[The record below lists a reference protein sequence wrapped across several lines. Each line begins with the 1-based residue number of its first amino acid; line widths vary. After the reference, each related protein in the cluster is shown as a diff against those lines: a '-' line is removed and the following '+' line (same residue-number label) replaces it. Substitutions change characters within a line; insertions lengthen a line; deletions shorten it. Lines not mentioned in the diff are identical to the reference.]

1 MLVDEMVFLFIMQP
15 RRMSMKA
22 DVVIIGGGVIGASI
36 ARELSRYS
44 LNVILIEKEDDVAMG
59 TSKGNS
65 GIIHA
70 GYNADFRTLKG
81 RLNIKSNPRFDK
93 LCQDLKVRFKRIGSL
108 VVGFTQKD
116 FRKLKE
122 LKENGEKN
130 GIKNLEIIRGPKLFE
145 LEPNLN
151 LQAKYALYVPSAGI
165 ISPYKFT
172 IALADNAVTNG
183 VKVFLE
189 TEAKDIRIKE
199 KQVCGVVT
207 NRGLVETRL
216 IINAAGLYADEIAKT
231 AGDSFK
237 INPLKGEYQLF
248 DKQWGSLV
256 NHILFPS
263 PTKLSKGILVAPTVH
278 GNLLIGPNSC
288 RVKEKDDLSTSKA
301 GIKEVHTGAR
311 ELIPHLPHQD
321 LISSF
326 AGLRA
331 DIEGRDDFVI
341 EASKKIR
348 GFINV
353 AGIES
358 PGLSSAPAIA
368 EMVSDILQEVVKEI
382 SPQLE
387 LNYKNDFIETLL
399 EQPKFADY
407 LDKTGEWQEIVE
419 KDADYGEIICRC
431 EKVSKGE
438 MLRAIYQPVPARSL
452 DAIKRRTRAGMGRC
466 QGGFCS
472 PRVLKI
478 LSEELKI
485 SPLSITKKGK
495 GSEILKTK
503 TKDMIKET
511 GVKFKDEVRV

>member
-1 MLVDEMVFLFIMQP
+1 
-15 RRMSMKA
+15 MKA
-22 DVVIIGGGVIGASI
+22 DVVIIGGGVIGAAI

-44 LNVILIEKEDDVAMG
+44 LNIILIEKEDDVAMG

-81 RLNIKSNPRFDK
+81 QLNIKSNPRFDK
-93 LCQDLKVRFKRIGSL
+93 LCQDLKVDFKRIGSL

-116 FRKLKE
+116 FDKLKE

-130 GIKNLEIIRGPKLFE
+130 GIKNLEIIVGDKLFR

-151 LQAKYALYVPSAGI
+151 PQAKYALYAPSAGI
-165 ISPYKFT
+165 ISPYKLT
-172 IALADNAVTNG
+172 IALADNAVING
-183 VKVFLE
+183 VKVLLE
-189 TEAKDIRIKE
+189 TEAKDIRIEE
-199 KQVCGVVT
+199 KQVCGIVT
-207 NRGLVETRL
+207 NRGLIETK
-216 IINAAGLYADEIAKT
+216 IVINAAGLYADEIAKYV
-231 AGDSFK
+231 GDNFK
-237 INPLKGEYQLF
+237 ISPLKGEYQLF
-248 DKQWGSLV
+248 DKQWGNLV
-256 NHILFPS
+256 NHILFPI

-288 RVKEKDDLSTSKA
+288 RVKEKDNLSTTKA
-301 GIKEVHTGAR
+301 GIKEVYAGATK
-311 ELIPHLPHQD
+311 LIPHLPHQD
-321 LISSF
+321 LINSF

-331 DIEGRDDFVI
+331 DIEGRDDFII

-368 EMVSDILQEVVKEI
+368 EMVSGILKEVVKEI

-387 LNYKNDFIETLL
+387 LNYKDNFIETLAD
-399 EQPKFADY
+399 QPRFADY
-407 LDKTGEWQEIVE
+407 LDKTGKWQEIVE

-438 MLRAIYQPVPARSL
+438 MLGAIHQPVPARSL
-452 DAIKRRTRAGMGRC
+452 DAIKRRIRAGMGRC

-485 SPLSITKKGK
+485 SPLRITKKGK

-511 GVKFKDEVRV
+511 GVKFKYEVRI

>member
-1 MLVDEMVFLFIMQP
+1 
-15 RRMSMKA
+15 MKA
-22 DVVIIGGGVIGASI
+22 DVVIIGGGVIGAAI
-36 ARELSRYS
+36 ARELSRYN
-44 LNVILIEKEDDVAMG
+44 LNIILIEKEDDVAMG

-70 GYNADFRTLKG
+70 GYNADFKTLKG
-81 RLNIKSNPRFDK
+81 RLNIKSNPLFDK

-108 VVGFTQKD
+108 VVGLAQED
-116 FRKLKE
+116 FGKLKE

-130 GIKNLEIIRGPKLFE
+130 GIKNLEIIAGDKLFR

-151 LQAKYALYVPSAGI
+151 PQTKYALYAPSAGI

-172 IALADNAVTNG
+172 IALVDSAVING
-183 VKVFLE
+183 VNVLLE
-189 TEAKDIRIKE
+189 TEAKDIRIEE
-199 KQVCGVVT
+199 KQVYGLVT
-207 NRGLVETRL
+207 DRGLIETKV
-216 IINAAGLYADEIAKT
+216 IINAAGLHADEIAKT
-231 AGDSFK
+231 AGDDFK
-237 INPLKGEYQLF
+237 ISPLKGEYQLF
-248 DKQWGSLV
+248 DKQWGNLV
-256 NHILFPS
+256 NHILFPI

-278 GNLLIGPNSC
+278 DNLLIGPNSY
-288 RVKEKDDLSTSKA
+288 RVKEKDNLSTTKVGA
-301 GIKEVHTGAR
+301 QEVYEGAR
-311 ELIPHLPHQD
+311 KLVPHLPHQD
-321 LISSF
+321 LINSF

-331 DIEGRDDFVI
+331 DIEGRDDFII
-341 EASKKIR
+341 EASKKIG

-353 AGIES
+353 AGIKS

-368 EMVSDILQEVVKEI
+368 EMVSGILKEVVKEI

-387 LNYKNDFIETLL
+387 LNYKDNFIETLAD
-399 EQPKFADY
+399 QPRFADY
-407 LDKTGEWQEIVE
+407 LDKTGKWQEIVE

-438 MLRAIYQPVPARSL
+438 MLGAIHQPVPARSL
-452 DAIKRRTRAGMGRC
+452 DAIKRRIRAGMGRC

-472 PRVLKI
+472 PKVLKI

-485 SPLSITKKGK
+485 SPLKITKKGK

-511 GVKFKDEVRV
+511 GVQFKDEVRV

>member
-1 MLVDEMVFLFIMQP
+1 M
-15 RRMSMKA
+15 RA
-22 DVVIIGGGVIGASI
+22 DIVIIGGGVIGTAI
-36 ARELSRYS
+36 ARELSRYR
-44 LNVILIEKEDDVAMG
+44 LDITLIEKEEDVAMG

-81 RLNIKSNPRFDK
+81 QLNIKSNSRFDK

-108 VVGFTQKD
+108 VVGFNEE
-116 FRKLKE
+116 E
-122 LKENGEKN
+122 LKKLRELKKNGEKN
-130 GIKNLEIIRGPKLFE
+130 GLKNLKIIIGDRLFG

-151 LQAKYALYVPSAGI
+151 PQAKYALYAPAAGI
-165 ISPYKFT
+165 ISPYELT

-183 VKVFLE
+183 VKVLLE

-199 KQVCGVVT
+199 NQVCGVVT
-207 NRGLVETRL
+207 DRGLIETRV
-216 IINAAGLYADEIAKT
+216 II
-231 AGDSFK
+231 
-237 INPLKGEYQLF
+237 
-248 DKQWGSLV
+248 LV
-256 NHILFPS
+256 NHILFPI

-278 GNLLIGPNSC
+278 GNLLIGPNSR
-288 RVKEKDDLSTSKA
+288 RVKEKDDLSTTRA
-301 GIKEVHTGAR
+301 GIKEVHAGAR
-311 ELIPHLPHQD
+311 KLIPYLPHQD
-321 LISSF
+321 LINSF

-358 PGLSSAPAIA
+358 PGLSSTPAIA

-387 LNYKNDFIETLL
+387 LNYKDDFIETLP

-438 MLRAIYQPVPARSL
+438 MLGAIHQPVPARSL
-452 DAIKRRTRAGMGRC
+452 DAIKRRIRAGMGRC

-472 PRVLKI
+472 PKVLKI

-485 SPLSITKKGK
+485 SPLKINKKGK

>member
-1 MLVDEMVFLFIMQP
+1 
-15 RRMSMKA
+15 MKA
-22 DVVIIGGGVIGASI
+22 DVVIIGGGVIGAAI
-36 ARELSRYS
+36 ARELSRYR
-44 LNVILIEKEDDVAMG
+44 IDITLIEKEDDVAMG

-70 GYNADFRTLKG
+70 GYNAGFKTLKG
-81 RLNIKSNPRFDK
+81 RLNIKSNSRFDK

-108 VVGFTQKD
+108 VVGLTQED
-116 FRKLKE
+116 FGKLKE

-130 GIKNLEIIRGPKLFE
+130 GIKNLEIIAGDKLFR

-151 LQAKYALYVPSAGI
+151 PQTKYALYAPSAGI

-172 IALADNAVTNG
+172 IALVDSAVING
-183 VKVFLE
+183 VNVLLE
-189 TEAKDIRIKE
+189 TEAKDIRIEE
-199 KQVCGVVT
+199 KQVYGLVT
-207 NRGLVETRL
+207 DRGLIETKV
-216 IINAAGLYADEIAKT
+216 IINAAGLHADEIAKT
-231 AGDSFK
+231 AGDDFK
-237 INPLKGEYQLF
+237 ISPLKGEYQLF
-248 DKQWGSLV
+248 DKQWGNLV
-256 NHILFPS
+256 NHILFPI

-278 GNLLIGPNSC
+278 DNLLIGPNSY
-288 RVKEKDDLSTSKA
+288 RVKEKDSLSTTKVGA
-301 GIKEVHTGAR
+301 QEVYEGAR
-311 ELIPHLPHQD
+311 KLVPHLPHQD
-321 LISSF
+321 LINSF

-331 DIEGRDDFVI
+331 DIEGRDDFII

-353 AGIES
+353 AGIKS

-368 EMVSDILQEVVKEI
+368 EMVSGILKEVVKEI

-387 LNYKNDFIETLL
+387 LNYKDDFMEALL
-399 EQPKFADY
+399 EQPRFADY
-407 LDKTGEWQEIVE
+407 LDKTDEWQEIVE

-438 MLRAIYQPVPARSL
+438 MLRAIHQPVPARSL
-452 DAIKRRTRAGMGRC
+452 DAIKRRIRTGMGRC

-472 PRVLKI
+472 PKVLKI

-485 SPLSITKKGK
+485 SPIKITKKGP

>member
-1 MLVDEMVFLFIMQP
+1 
-15 RRMSMKA
+15 MKA
-22 DVVIIGGGVIGASI
+22 DVVIIGGGVIGTSI

-44 LNVILIEKEDDVAMG
+44 LEIILIEKEDDIAMG

-70 GYNADFRTLKG
+70 GYNADFKTLKG

-108 VVGFTQKD
+108 VVGFNEQDMK
-116 FRKLKE
+116 KLRE
-122 LKENGEKN
+122 LKKNGVKN
-130 GIKNLEIIRGPKLFE
+130 GIKNSEIIAGNKLFE
-145 LEPNLN
+145 LEPHLN
-151 LQAKYALYVPSAGI
+151 PQAKYALYAPSAGI

-172 IALADNAVTNG
+172 IALADSAVTNG
-183 VKVFLE
+183 VKVLLE

-199 KQVCGVVT
+199 RQICGVVT
-207 NRGLVETRL
+207 SRGLIETRTV
-216 IINAAGLYADEIAKT
+216 INAAGLYADEIAKT

-237 INPLKGEYQLF
+237 ISPLKGEYQLF
-248 DKQWGSLV
+248 DKQWGNLV
-256 NHILFPS
+256 NHILFPI

-288 RVKEKDDLSTSKA
+288 RVKEKDDLSTTKA
-301 GIKEVHTGAR
+301 GIKEVHAGAR
-311 ELIPHLPHQD
+311 KLIPYLPHQD
-321 LISSF
+321 LINSF
-326 AGLRA
+326 AGLRG
-331 DIEGRDDFVI
+331 DIEGGDDFFI
-341 EASKKIR
+341 EASKKVR

-358 PGLSSAPAIA
+358 PGLSSAPAIG
-368 EMVSDILQEVVKEI
+368 EMVSNILKEVAQEI
-382 SPQLE
+382 SPRLE
-387 LNYKNDFIETLL
+387 LNYQDDFVETLP
-399 EQPKFADY
+399 EQPRFADY
-407 LDKTGEWQEIVE
+407 LDRTDEWREIVE

-438 MLRAIYQPVPARSL
+438 MLGAIHQPVPARSL
-452 DAIKRRTRAGMGRC
+452 DAIKRRVRAGMGRC

-472 PRVLKI
+472 PKVLKI

-485 SPLSITKKGK
+485 SPLKITKKGI
-495 GSEILKTK
+495 GSEILTTK

>member
-1 MLVDEMVFLFIMQP
+1 MKVDVL
-15 RRMSMKA
+15 
-22 DVVIIGGGVIGASI
+22 IIGGGVIGASI
-36 ARELSRYS
+36 ARELSRF
-44 LNVILIEKEDDVAMG
+44 NINIILLEKEDDVAMG

-70 GYNADFRTLKG
+70 GYNADFRTPKG
-81 RLNIKSNPRFDK
+81 QLNIKSNSRFDK

-108 VVGFTQKD
+108 VVGFTEEDLK
-116 FRKLKE
+116 KLRE
-122 LKENGEKN
+122 LKKN
-130 GIKNLEIIRGPKLFE
+130 GKKNGLKNLEIITGDRLFE

-151 LQAKYALYVPSAGI
+151 PQAKHALYTPSAGI

-172 IALADNAVTNG
+172 IALADNAVING
-183 VKVFLE
+183 VKVLLE
-189 TEAKDIRIKE
+189 TEAKDIRIEE

-207 NRGLVETRL
+207 DRGLIETRV

-237 INPLKGEYQLF
+237 ISPLKGEYQLF
-248 DKQWGSLV
+248 DKQWGNLV
-256 NHILFPS
+256 NHILFPI

-288 RVKEKDDLSTSKA
+288 RVKEKDDLSTTKA

-311 ELIPHLPHQD
+311 KLIPHLPHQD
-321 LISSF
+321 LINSF

-368 EMVSDILQEVVKEI
+368 EMVSGILKEVAQEI

-387 LNYKNDFIETLL
+387 LNCKDDFIETLP

-438 MLRAIYQPVPARSL
+438 MLGAIHQPVPARSL
-452 DAIKRRTRAGMGRC
+452 DAIKRRVRAGMGRC

-472 PRVLKI
+472 PKVLKI

-485 SPLSITKKGK
+485 STLSINKKGR
-495 GSEILKTK
+495 GSEILTTK

>member
-1 MLVDEMVFLFIMQP
+1 
-15 RRMSMKA
+15 MKA

-44 LNVILIEKEDDVAMG
+44 LKIILIEKEDDVAMG

-93 LCQDLKVRFKRIGSL
+93 LCQDLKVHFKRIGSL
-108 VVGFTQKD
+108 VVGFTEED
-116 FRKLKE
+116 LKRLRE
-122 LKENGEKN
+122 LKKNGEKN
-130 GIKNLEIIRGPKLFE
+130 GLENLEIITGNKLFE

-151 LQAKYALYVPSAGI
+151 PQAKYALYAPTAGI

-172 IALADNAVTNG
+172 IALADNAVING
-183 VKVFLE
+183 VKVLLE
-189 TEAKDIRIKE
+189 TEAKDIRIKGR
-199 KQVCGVVT
+199 QVCGVVT
-207 NRGLVETRL
+207 NRGLIETRT
-216 IINAAGLYADEIAKT
+216 IINAAGLHADEIAKA

-256 NHILFPS
+256 NHILFPI
-263 PTKLSKGILVAPTVH
+263 PTKLSKGILVTPTVH
-278 GNLLIGPNSC
+278 DNLLIGPNSYQ
-288 RVKEKDDLSTSKA
+288 VEEKDDPATTRA
-301 GIKEVHTGAR
+301 GIKEVYAGATK
-311 ELIPHLPHQD
+311 LIPHLPHQD
-321 LISSF
+321 LINSF

-331 DIEGRDDFVI
+331 DIEGRDDFII

-368 EMVSDILQEVVKEI
+368 EMVSGILKEVVKEI

-387 LNYKNDFIETLL
+387 LNYKDDFVETLV
-399 EQPKFADY
+399 EQPRFADY
-407 LDKTGEWQEIVE
+407 LNKVGEWQEIVE
-419 KDADYGEIICRC
+419 RDADYGGIICRC

-438 MLRAIYQPVPARSL
+438 VLRAIYQPVPARSL

-485 SPLSITKKGK
+485 SPLRITKKGPS
-495 GSEILKTK
+495 SEFLKTK
-503 TKDMIKET
+503 TKDMIKEA
-511 GVKFKDEVRV
+511 GVKFKDEVKI

>member
-1 MLVDEMVFLFIMQP
+1 
-15 RRMSMKA
+15 MKT
-22 DVVIIGGGVIGASI
+22 DVVIIGGGVIGTAI
-36 ARELSRYS
+36 ARELSR
-44 LNVILIEKEDDVAMG
+44 LNINIILIEKEDDVAMG

-70 GYNADFRTLKG
+70 GYNDDFNTLKG
-81 RLNIKSNPRFDK
+81 ELNIKSNPKFDK
-93 LCQDLKVRFKRIGSL
+93 LCADLKILFKRIGSL
-108 VVGFTQKD
+108 VIGFSQED

-130 GIKNLEIIRGPKLFE
+130 GIENLEIIRGPKLFE

-151 LQAKYALYVPSAGI
+151 PQAKYALYAPSAGI
-165 ISPYKFT
+165 ISPYNFT
-172 IALADNAVTNG
+172 IALADNAVING
-183 VKVFLE
+183 VKVLLE
-189 TEAKDIRIKE
+189 TEAKDIRIEE
-199 KQVCGVVT
+199 KQVYGVVT
-207 NRGLVETRL
+207 NRGLIETR
-216 IINAAGLYADEIAKT
+216 IVINAAGLHADEIAEA
-231 AGDSFK
+231 AGDNFK
-237 INPLKGEYQLF
+237 INPIKGEYQLF
-248 DKQWGSLV
+248 DKQWGNLV
-256 NHILFPS
+256 NHILFPI

-278 GNLLIGPNSC
+278 GNLLIGPNSY
-288 RVKEKDDLSTSKA
+288 RVKEKDDPATTKA
-301 GIKEVHTGAR
+301 GTEEVCEGAR
-311 ELIPHLPHQD
+311 KLVPNLPHQD
-321 LISSF
+321 LINSF

-331 DIEGRDDFVI
+331 DIEGRNDFII

-358 PGLSSAPAIA
+358 PGLSSVPAIA
-368 EMVSDILQEVVKEI
+368 EMVSGILKEVVKEI

-387 LNYKNDFIETLL
+387 LNYQDDFIETLV

-419 KDADYGEIICRC
+419 KDADYGEILCRC

-438 MLRAIYQPVPARSL
+438 ILRAIHQPLPARSL
-452 DAIKRRTRAGMGRC
+452 DAIKRRVRAGMGRC

-472 PRVLKI
+472 PKVLKI

-485 SPLSITKKGK
+485 SPLKVSKKGP

-503 TKDMIKET
+503 TKEIIKET

>member
-1 MLVDEMVFLFIMQP
+1 M
-15 RRMSMKA
+15 RA
-22 DVVIIGGGVIGASI
+22 DIVIIGGGIIGTAI
-36 ARELSRYS
+36 ARELSRYR
-44 LNVILIEKEDDVAMG
+44 IDITLIEKEDDVAMG

-81 RLNIKSNPRFDK
+81 QLNIKSNSRFDK

-108 VVGFTQKD
+108 VVGFTEEDLK
-116 FRKLKE
+116 KLRE
-122 LKENGEKN
+122 LKKN
-130 GIKNLEIIRGPKLFE
+130 GKKNGLKNLEIITGDRLFE

-151 LQAKYALYVPSAGI
+151 PQAKYALYTPSAGI

-172 IALADNAVTNG
+172 IALADNAVING
-183 VKVFLE
+183 VKVLLE
-189 TEAKDIRIKE
+189 TEAKDIRIEE

-207 NRGLVETRL
+207 DRGLIETRV

-237 INPLKGEYQLF
+237 ISPLKGEYQLF
-248 DKQWGSLV
+248 DKQWGNLV
-256 NHILFPS
+256 NHILFPI

-288 RVKEKDDLSTSKA
+288 RVKEKDDLSTTKA
-301 GIKEVHTGAR
+301 GTQEVYEGAR
-311 ELIPHLPHQD
+311 KLIPHLPHQD
-321 LISSF
+321 LINSF

-368 EMVSDILQEVVKEI
+368 EMVSGILKEVAQEI

-387 LNYKNDFIETLL
+387 LNYKDDFIETLP
-399 EQPKFADY
+399 EQPRFADY

-438 MLRAIYQPVPARSL
+438 MLGAIHQPVPARSL
-452 DAIKRRTRAGMGRC
+452 DAIKRRIRAGMGRC

-472 PRVLKI
+472 PKILKI

-485 SPLSITKKGK
+485 STLSINKKGR
-495 GSEILKTK
+495 GSEILTTK

>member
-1 MLVDEMVFLFIMQP
+1 
-15 RRMSMKA
+15 MKA
-22 DVVIIGGGVIGASI
+22 DIVIIGGGVIGASI
-36 ARELSRYS
+36 ARELSRYI

-81 RLNIKSNPRFDK
+81 RLNIESNPRFDK

-108 VVGFTQKD
+108 VVGFTEED
-116 FRKLKE
+116 LKRLRE
-122 LKENGEKN
+122 LKKNGEKN
-130 GIKNLEIIRGPKLFE
+130 GLENLEIITGNKLFE

-151 LQAKYALYVPSAGI
+151 PQAKYALYAPTAGI
-165 ISPYKFT
+165 ISPYKLT
-172 IALADNAVTNG
+172 IALADNAVING
-183 VKVFLE
+183 VKVLLE
-189 TEAKDIRIKE
+189 TEAKDIRIE
-199 KQVCGVVT
+199 KRRVCGVLT
-207 NRGLVETRL
+207 SKGLIETKV
-216 IINAAGLYADEIAKT
+216 IINAAGLHADEIAKT
-231 AGDSFK
+231 VWDDFK
-237 INPLKGEYQLF
+237 IKPFKGEYQLF
-248 DKQWGSLV
+248 DKQWGNLV
-256 NHILFPS
+256 NHILFPI
-263 PTKLSKGILVAPTVH
+263 PTKLSKGILVTPTIH
-278 GNLLIGPNSC
+278 NNLLIGPNSYQ
-288 RVKEKDDLSTSKA
+288 VEEKDDPATTKA
-301 GIKEVHTGAR
+301 GTQEVYEGAR
-311 ELIPHLPHQD
+311 KLIPHLPHQD
-321 LISSF
+321 LINSF
-326 AGLRA
+326 VGLRA
-331 DIEGRDDFVI
+331 DIEGRDDFI
-341 EASKKIR
+341 IGASKKIR

-368 EMVSDILQEVVKEI
+368 EMVSGILKEVVKEI

-387 LNYKNDFIETLL
+387 LNHKDDFIETLAD
-399 EQPKFADY
+399 QPKFADY
-407 LDKTGEWQEIVE
+407 LDKTSKWQEIVE

-438 MLRAIYQPVPARSL
+438 VLRAIHQPVPARSL
-452 DAIKRRTRAGMGRC
+452 DAIKRRVRAGMGRC

-485 SPLSITKKGK
+485 SPLRITKKGP
-495 GSEILKTK
+495 GSEVLKTK

>member
-1 MLVDEMVFLFIMQP
+1 
-15 RRMSMKA
+15 MKA

-44 LNVILIEKEDDVAMG
+44 LKIILIEKEDDVAMG
-59 TSKGNS
+59 TSKANS

-108 VVGFTQKD
+108 VVAFTGEDVK
-116 FRKLKE
+116 RLRE
-122 LKENGEKN
+122 LKKNGEKN
-130 GIKNLEIIRGPKLFE
+130 GIKSLEIIRGPKLFE

-151 LQAKYALYVPSAGI
+151 HKAKYALYAPSAGI

-172 IALADNAVTNG
+172 IALADNAVING
-183 VKVFLE
+183 VKILLE
-189 TEAKDIRIKE
+189 TEANNIRIE
-199 KQVCGVVT
+199 GRQVCGVVT
-207 NRGLVETRL
+207 NRGLIETRT
-216 IINAAGLYADEIAKT
+216 IINAAGLHADEIAKA
-231 AGDSFK
+231 AGNSFK

-248 DKQWGSLV
+248 DKQWGNLV
-256 NHILFPS
+256 NHILFPI

-278 GNLLIGPNSC
+278 DNLLIGPNSY
-288 RVKEKDDLSTSKA
+288 RVKEKDDLSTTRA
-301 GIKEVHTGAR
+301 GIKEVYEGAR
-311 ELIPHLPHQD
+311 KLIPHLPHQD
-321 LISSF
+321 LVNSF

-331 DIEGRDDFVI
+331 DIEERDDFII
-341 EASKKIR
+341 EASRKIK

-368 EMVSDILQEVVKEI
+368 ETVSDILKEVIKEI

-387 LNYKNDFIETLL
+387 LNYKDDFIENLP
-399 EQPKFADY
+399 EQPRFTDY
-407 LDKTGEWQEIVE
+407 TNKMEKWQEIVE

-438 MLRAIYQPVPARSL
+438 VLGAIYQPVPARSL

-485 SPLSITKKGK
+485 SPLRITKKGLD
-495 GSEILKTK
+495 SEVLKTE

-511 GVKFKDEVRV
+511 GVKFKDEIRA

>member
-1 MLVDEMVFLFIMQP
+1 
-15 RRMSMKA
+15 MKA

-93 LCQDLKVRFKRIGSL
+93 LCRDLKVHFKRIGSL
-108 VVGFTQKD
+108 VVGFTGEDLK
-116 FRKLKE
+116 RLKE
-122 LKENGEKN
+122 LKKNGEKN
-130 GIKNLEIIRGPKLFE
+130 GLKSLEIITGNKLFE

-151 LQAKYALYVPSAGI
+151 PQTKYALYAPTAGI

-172 IALADNAVTNG
+172 IALADNAVING
-183 VKVFLE
+183 VKVLLE
-189 TEAKDIRIKE
+189 TEAKDIRIE
-199 KQVCGVVT
+199 KRQVCGVVT
-207 NRGLVETRL
+207 DRGLIETRAV
-216 IINAAGLYADEIAKT
+216 INAAGLHADEIAKT

-237 INPLKGEYQLF
+237 ISPLKGEYQLF
-248 DKQWGSLV
+248 DKQWGNLV
-256 NHILFPS
+256 NHILFPI

-288 RVKEKDDLSTSKA
+288 RVKEKDDPATTRT
-301 GIKEVHTGAR
+301 GIKEVYDGAR
-311 ELIPHLPHQD
+311 KLIPHLPHQD
-321 LISSF
+321 LINSF

-331 DIEGRDDFVI
+331 DIERRDDFII

-368 EMVSDILQEVVKEI
+368 EMVSGILKEVVKEI
-382 SPQLE
+382 SPRLE
-387 LNYKNDFIETLL
+387 LNYKDDFVETLV

-407 LDKTGEWQEIVE
+407 LDRTGKWQEIVE

-438 MLRAIYQPVPARSL
+438 MLRAIHQPVPARSL
-452 DAIKRRTRAGMGRC
+452 DAIKRRIRAGMGRC

-472 PRVLKI
+472 PKVLKI

-485 SPLSITKKGK
+485 SPLKITKKGT

>member
-1 MLVDEMVFLFIMQP
+1 
-15 RRMSMKA
+15 MKA
-22 DVVIIGGGVIGASI
+22 DIVIIGGGVIGASI
-36 ARELSRYS
+36 ARELSKYS
-44 LNVILIEKEDDVAMG
+44 LNIILIEKEDDVAMG

-70 GYNADFRTLKG
+70 GYNDDFKTLKG
-81 RLNIKSNPRFDK
+81 ELNIKSNPKFDT
-93 LCQDLKVRFKRIGSL
+93 LCTDLKISFKRIGSL
-108 VVGFTQKD
+108 VIGFSEED
-116 FRKLKE
+116 FRKLIE
-122 LKENGEKN
+122 LKENGEEN
-130 GIKNLEIIRGPKLFE
+130 GLKSLEIINGNKLFE

-151 LQAKYALYVPSAGI
+151 PQAKYALYAPTAGI

-172 IALADNAVTNG
+172 IALADNAVING
-183 VKVFLE
+183 VKVLLE

-199 KQVCGVVT
+199 RQVCGVFT
-207 NRGLVETRL
+207 NRGLIETRV
-216 IINAAGLYADEIAKT
+216 IINAAGLYADEIAKS
-231 AGDSFK
+231 AGDNFK

-248 DKQWGSLV
+248 DKQWGNLV
-256 NHILFPS
+256 NHILFPI
-263 PTKLSKGILVAPTVH
+263 PTKLSKGILVTPTVH

-288 RVKEKDDLSTSKA
+288 RVKEKDDPATTKS
-301 GIKEVHTGAR
+301 GIKEVYEGAR
-311 ELIPHLPHQD
+311 KLIPHLPHQD
-321 LISSF
+321 LINSF

-331 DIEGRDDFVI
+331 DIEGKDDFII

-368 EMVSDILQEVVKEI
+368 EMASGILKEVAKEI

-387 LNYKNDFIETLL
+387 LNYKDDFVETLV
-399 EQPKFADY
+399 EQPKFANY
-407 LDKTGEWQEIVE
+407 LDKTGEWQEIAG

-438 MLRAIYQPVPARSL
+438 MLRAIRQPLPARSL
-452 DAIKRRTRAGMGRC
+452 DAIKRRIRVGMGRC

-472 PRVLKI
+472 PKVLKI

-485 SPLSITKKGK
+485 SPLKITKKGM

>member
-1 MLVDEMVFLFIMQP
+1 
-15 RRMSMKA
+15 MKA
-22 DVVIIGGGVIGASI
+22 DVVIVGGGVIGTAI
-36 ARELSRYS
+36 ARELSRF
-44 LNVILIEKEDDVAMG
+44 NINIILLEKEDDVAMG

-70 GYNADFRTLKG
+70 GYNADFKTLKG
-81 RLNIKSNPRFDK
+81 RLNIKSNPLFDK

-108 VVGFTQKD
+108 VVGFTQED
-116 FRKLKE
+116 FDKLRE
-122 LKENGEKN
+122 LKENGENN
-130 GIKNLEIIRGPKLFE
+130 GLKNLEIIRGPKLFE

-151 LQAKYALYVPSAGI
+151 PQAKYALYAPSAGI

-172 IALADNAVTNG
+172 IALADNAVING
-183 VKVFLE
+183 VKVLLE
-189 TEAKDIRIKE
+189 TEVKDVRIEE
-199 KQVCGVVT
+199 KQIYGVVT
-207 NRGLVETRL
+207 DRGLIETRV

-231 AGDSFK
+231 AGDNFK
-237 INPLKGEYQLF
+237 ISPLKGEYQLF
-248 DKQWGSLV
+248 DKQWGNLV
-256 NHILFPS
+256 NHILFPI

-288 RVKEKDDLSTSKA
+288 RVKEKDNLSTAKA
-301 GIKEVHTGAR
+301 GIKEVYAGAKK
-311 ELIPHLPHQD
+311 LVPHLPHQD
-321 LISSF
+321 LINSF

-331 DIEGRDDFVI
+331 DIEGRDDFFI

-358 PGLSSAPAIA
+358 PGLSSAPAIG
-368 EMVSDILQEVVKEI
+368 EMVSNILKEVAKEI
-382 SPQLE
+382 SPRLE
-387 LNYKNDFIETLL
+387 LNYQDDFVETLP

-407 LDKTGEWQEIVE
+407 LDRTGEWQEIVE
-419 KDADYGEIICRC
+419 EDADYGEIICRC

-438 MLRAIYQPVPARSL
+438 VLRAIHQPLPARSL

-485 SPLSITKKGK
+485 SPLRITKKGP
-495 GSEILKTK
+495 GSEVLKTK

>member
-1 MLVDEMVFLFIMQP
+1 
-15 RRMSMKA
+15 MKA

-44 LNVILIEKEDDVAMG
+44 LNIILIEKEDDVAMG

-70 GYNADFRTLKG
+70 GYNADFGTLKG

-108 VVGFTQKD
+108 VVGFTEED
-116 FRKLKE
+116 LKRLRE
-122 LKENGEKN
+122 LKKNGEKN
-130 GIKNLEIIRGPKLFE
+130 GLKNLEIITADRLFG

-151 LQAKYALYVPSAGI
+151 PQAKYALYAPTAGI
-165 ISPYKFT
+165 ISPYKLT
-172 IALADNAVTNG
+172 VALADNAVING
-183 VKVFLE
+183 VKVLLE
-189 TEAKDIRIKE
+189 TEAKDIKTE
-199 KQVCGVVT
+199 KNQVCGVDT
-207 NRGLVETRL
+207 NRGLIETRTV
-216 IINAAGLYADEIAKT
+216 INAAGLYADEIAKD
-231 AGDSFK
+231 AGDNFK

-248 DKQWGSLV
+248 DKQWGNLV
-256 NHILFPS
+256 NHILFPI
-263 PTKLSKGILVAPTVH
+263 PTKLSKGILVAPTVY

-288 RVKEKDDLSTSKA
+288 RVKEKDDPATTRA
-301 GIKEVHTGAR
+301 GIKEVYAGATK
-311 ELIPHLPHQD
+311 LIPHLPHQD
-321 LISSF
+321 LINSF

-331 DIEGRDDFVI
+331 DIEGRDDFII
-341 EASKKIR
+341 ESSKKIR

-368 EMVSDILQEVVKEI
+368 EMVSGILIEVVKEI

-387 LNYKNDFIETLL
+387 LNYKDNFMETLA
-399 EQPKFADY
+399 EQPRFADY
-407 LDKTGEWQEIVE
+407 LDKTGKWQEIVE

-438 MLRAIYQPVPARSL
+438 MLSAIHQPLPARSL
-452 DAIKRRTRAGMGRC
+452 DAIKRRIRAGMGRC

-472 PRVLKI
+472 PKVLKI

-485 SPLSITKKGK
+485 SPLRITKKGK

>member
-1 MLVDEMVFLFIMQP
+1 
-15 RRMSMKA
+15 MKA

-151 LQAKYALYVPSAGI
+151 LQAKYALYAPSAGI

-172 IALADNAVTNG
+172 IALADNAVING
-183 VKVFLE
+183 VKVLLE
-189 TEAKDIRIKE
+189 TEAKNIRIKE

-256 NHILFPS
+256 NHILFPI

-301 GIKEVHTGAR
+301 GIKEVHTGTR
-311 ELIPHLPHQD
+311 KLIPHLPHQD

-368 EMVSDILQEVVKEI
+368 EMVCSILKEVVKEI

-387 LNYKNDFIETLL
+387 LNHKDDFIKILP

-407 LDKTGEWQEIVE
+407 LDKKGEWQEIVE

-438 MLRAIYQPVPARSL
+438 VLGAIYQPVPARSL

-485 SPLSITKKGK
+485 SPLRINKKGP
-495 GSEILKTK
+495 GSEVLKTK

-511 GVKFKDEVRV
+511 GVKFKNEARV

>member
-1 MLVDEMVFLFIMQP
+1 
-15 RRMSMKA
+15 MKT

-36 ARELSRYS
+36 ARELSRCS
-44 LNVILIEKEDDVAMG
+44 LKIILIEKEDDVAMG

-70 GYNADFRTLKG
+70 GYNDDFKNLKG
-81 RLNIKSNPRFDK
+81 QLNIKSNPRFDK
-93 LCQDLKVRFKRIGSL
+93 LCRDLKVHFKRIGSL
-108 VVGFTQKD
+108 VVGFNKED
-116 FRKLKE
+116 LKKLKE

-130 GIKNLEIIRGPKLFE
+130 GIKNLEIVRVPKLFE

-151 LQAKYALYVPSAGI
+151 SQAKYALYAPSAGI
-165 ISPYKFT
+165 ISPYKYT
-172 IALADNAVTNG
+172 IALADNAVING
-183 VKVFLE
+183 VKVLLE

-207 NRGLVETRL
+207 NRGLIETRT
-216 IINAAGLYADEIAKT
+216 IINAAGLHADEIAKF
-231 AGDSFK
+231 AGDNFK

-248 DKQWGSLV
+248 DKQWGNLV
-256 NHILFPS
+256 NHVLFPI

-278 GNLLIGPNSC
+278 DNLLIGPNSYQ
-288 RVKEKDDLSTSKA
+288 VKEKDDPATTRT
-301 GIKEVHTGAR
+301 GIKEVYEGAR
-311 ELIPHLPHQD
+311 KLIPHLPHQD
-321 LISSF
+321 LVTSF

-331 DIEGRDDFVI
+331 DIEGRDDFII
-341 EASKKIR
+341 EASKKIK

-368 EMVSDILQEVVKEI
+368 EMVSNILKKVAQEI
-382 SPQLE
+382 SPCLE
-387 LNYKNDFIETLL
+387 LNYRDNFIEVLP
-399 EQPKFADY
+399 EQPKFADF
-407 LDKTGEWQEIVE
+407 LDRPSEWQKIVE
-419 KDADYGEIICRC
+419 KDDDYGEIICRC

-438 MLRAIYQPVPARSL
+438 ILRAIHQPLPVRSL

-472 PRVLKI
+472 PKVVKI
-478 LSEELKI
+478 LSEELKV
-485 SPLSITKKGK
+485 SPLGVTKKGK
-495 GSEILKTK
+495 GSEILKTE

-511 GVKFKDEVRV
+511 EVKFKDEVRV

>member
-1 MLVDEMVFLFIMQP
+1 
-15 RRMSMKA
+15 MKA
-22 DVVIIGGGVIGASI
+22 DVVIIGGGVIGTSI

-44 LNVILIEKEDDVAMG
+44 LNIILIEKEDDVAMG

-70 GYNADFRTLKG
+70 GYNADFKTLKG
-81 RLNIKSNPRFDK
+81 RLNIKSNPLFDK
-93 LCQDLKVRFKRIGSL
+93 LCQDLKVHFKRIGSL
-108 VVGFTQKD
+108 VIGFTEED
-116 FRKLKE
+116 LGKLKE
-122 LKENGEKN
+122 LKKNGEKN
-130 GIKNLEIIRGPKLFE
+130 GLKNLEIIAGDKLFR

-151 LQAKYALYVPSAGI
+151 PQTKYALYAPSAGI

-172 IALADNAVTNG
+172 IALADNAVING
-183 VKVFLE
+183 VKILLE
-189 TEAKDIRIKE
+189 TEAKDIKIKE
-199 KQVCGVVT
+199 NKVCSVVT
-207 NRGLVETRL
+207 NRGLIETRV

-231 AGDSFK
+231 TGGSFK
-237 INPLKGEYQLF
+237 VIPLKGEYQLF
-248 DKQWGSLV
+248 DKQWGNLV
-256 NHILFPS
+256 NHILFPI
-263 PTKLSKGILVAPTVH
+263 PTKLSKGILVTPTVH
-278 GNLLIGPNSC
+278 NNLLIGPNSY
-288 RVKEKDDLSTSKA
+288 RVKEKDDLSTTRE
-301 GIKEVHTGAR
+301 GTQEVYEGAR
-311 ELIPHLPHQD
+311 KLIPHLPHQD
-321 LISSF
+321 LINSF

-331 DIEGRDDFVI
+331 DIEGRDDFII

-368 EMVSDILQEVVKEI
+368 EMVSSILKEVVKEI
-382 SPQLE
+382 SPRLE
-387 LNYKNDFIETLL
+387 LDYQDNFKEVLP

-407 LDKTGEWQEIVE
+407 LDKTDEWQEIVE

-438 MLRAIYQPVPARSL
+438 MLRAIHQPLPARSL
-452 DAIKRRTRAGMGRC
+452 GAIKRRIRAGMGRC

-472 PRVLKI
+472 PKVLKI

-485 SPLSITKKGK
+485 SPLKITKKGP
-495 GSEILKTK
+495 GSEVLKTK

-511 GVKFKDEVRV
+511 GVKYKDEVRI

>member
-1 MLVDEMVFLFIMQP
+1 ML
-15 RRMSMKA
+15 MKA

-44 LNVILIEKEDDVAMG
+44 LKIILIEKEDDVAMG

-108 VVGFTQKD
+108 VIGFTEED
-116 FRKLKE
+116 LKRLRE
-122 LKENGEKN
+122 LKKNGEKN
-130 GIKNLEIIRGPKLFE
+130 DLENLEIIVGNKLFE

-151 LQAKYALYVPSAGI
+151 PQAKYALYTPTAGI

-172 IALADNAVTNG
+172 IALADNAVING
-183 VKVFLE
+183 VKVLLE

-199 KQVCGVVT
+199 RQVYGVVT
-207 NRGLVETRL
+207 NRGLIETRT
-216 IINAAGLYADEIAKT
+216 IINAAGLHADEIAKA

-248 DKQWGSLV
+248 DKQWGNLV
-256 NHILFPS
+256 NHILFPI

-278 GNLLIGPNSC
+278 DNLLIGPNSY
-288 RVKEKDDLSTSKA
+288 RIKEKDDLATTRA
-301 GIKEVHTGAR
+301 GIKEVYEGAR
-311 ELIPHLPHQD
+311 KLIPHLPRQD
-321 LISSF
+321 LVTSF

-331 DIEGRDDFVI
+331 DIEGRDDFII
-341 EASKKIR
+341 EASKNIR

-368 EMVSDILQEVVKEI
+368 EMASDILKEVIEEV
-382 SPQLE
+382 SSQLE
-387 LNYKNDFIETLL
+387 LNYKDDFIETLP
-399 EQPKFADY
+399 EQPRFTDY
-407 LDKTGEWQEIVE
+407 INKMEEWQEIVE
-419 KDADYGEIICRC
+419 KDAGYGEIICRC

-438 MLRAIYQPVPARSL
+438 VLEAIYQPVPARSL

-485 SPLSITKKGK
+485 SPLRITKKGS
-495 GSEILKTK
+495 GSEFLKTK
-503 TKDMIKET
+503 TKDMIRET
-511 GVKFKDEVRV
+511 GVKFKNEVRV